1 MQGVRLATQ
10 APSLPLSS
18 SSERENE
25 NTRLLGDR
33 AVPLPAAD
41 KDEENDDD
49 EDSDT
54 ALAGGAFLP
63 LTAGVARA
71 GAGARTAREDPRRWT
86 ALGAYSVAA
95 AGAAAV
101 FGVTVASAAEGSSG
115 GAVRAAAQRFF
126 GTDPRTGAALAF
138 VAVLPA
144 AACAA
149 WLLVRTRGARTTA
162 IHGAAWALAAAL
174 LRAVPALLPPATTAR
189 AIVGPACLVLG
200 SVAAGVALA
209 LLAALPAPLA
219 ALWCRAHRRPCA
231 TALLCAPLVL
241 GYGIVTAFILP
252 VAVFGRIPFAS
263 IDDYFA
269 SSSENSSSENSNS
282 SSGSDW
288 VEEAAQRY
296 GFLQLALV
304 SATALGLTAALVLLP
319 AAPRHAPSV
328 TSTRYHSRP
337 RHPFRAR
344 TAHAPRH
351 QNNRKQQQPQQQT
364 AAASIPMARTPTPPG
379 NSGSI
384 NSAVTGAAA
393 CSGIITAAGRR
404 APVHAQPGLCA
415 PRGTL
420 ARFARALCAP
430 LRRPRTA
437 PVLVAAGLLVGAALT
452 GLICSTST
460 TAPCRAAGA
469 LVGALAAVAAPARR
483 LRGAALSAAL
493 ALAGAEAV
501 LATAVALCTTTAS
514 RHVWGAVAGTVG
526 GAAGGALLPLA
537 LELAAE
543 TAYPSPEGVASAL
556 VLVLADVVV
565 LALGGCGAAIAAHAA
580 LRTAAAIA
588 AGTTALVAALGAV
601 LLACVRPR
609 LGRLELDEASAPVDV
624 P

>member
-101 FGVTVASAAEGSSG
+101 FGVTVASAAEGSSSN

-126 GTDPRTGAALAF
+126 DTDPRAGAALAF

-162 IHGAAWALAAAL
+162 THGAAWALAAAV

-351 QNNRKQQQPQQQT
+351 QISRKQQQQT
-364 AAASIPMARTPTPPG
+364 ATAIPMARTPTPPG
-379 NSGSI
+379 SSGSI
-384 NSAVTGAAA
+384 NASVVGGAAA

-501 LATAVALCTTTAS
+501 LATAVALCTTAAS

-565 LALGGCGAAIAAHAA
+565 LALGGCGAAVAAHAA